1 MPMSEKVTALQVAR
15 RAGVSQ
21 SAVSRVFTPGA
32 SVSEK
37 MATKVR
43 EAAEELGYR
52 PNILARAMVSG
63 RSRIVG
69 FVVAYLDNYFY
80 PEAIEKLSNAMQAK
94 GYHVL
99 MFMASQTTGNIDDV
113 VDEILDYQIDGLI
126 FASVA
131 LSSTIV
137 GRCQAAGV
145 PMILFNRRQDMEGVS
160 SITSDNFAGAR
171 KVGEHLISCG
181 HKRIGYIAGWEGAS
195 TQRDREAGLM
205 AALSAHDIKL
215 FAREVGNFRKEEAIV
230 AARAMFDVPADKRPD
245 AVFVANDHMAFFV
258 LDVLRSE
265 LGLRVPE
272 DVSVIGY
279 DDVPPASWPAYNLTT
294 VRQRA
299 NLMVQE
305 TVETLIRQ
313 IEQPGNFTPR
323 QVAIDGP
330 LILRG
335 TSRTTPLSPQKA

>member
-1 MPMSEKVTALQVAR
+1 MSEKVTALQVAR

-195 TQRDREAGLM
+195 TQRDREAGLI
-205 AALSAHDIKL
+205 AALSAHNMKL

-230 AARAMFDVPADKRPD
+230 AARAMFDVPAEQRPD

-258 LDVLRSE
+258 LDVLRTE
-265 LGLRVPE
+265 LGLSVPE

-305 TVETLIRQ
+305 TVDTLIQQ

-335 TSRTTPLSPQKA
+335 TSRTTSPPEKA

>member
-1 MPMSEKVTALQVAR
+1 MSEKVTALQVAR

-43 EAAEELGYR
+43 EAAEKLGYR

-80 PEAIEKLSNAMQAK
+80 PEAIEKLSNALQAK

-205 AALSAHDIKL
+205 AALSAHDMKL
-215 FAREVGNFRKEEAIV
+215 FAREVGNFRKDEAID
-230 AARAMFDVPADKRPD
+230 AARAMFDVAVDQRPD

-272 DVSVIGY
+272 DVSLIGY

-299 NLMVQE
+299 NLMVEE
-305 TVETLIRQ
+305 TVETLIQQ

-335 TSRTTPLSPQKA
+335 TSRTTPSSPQKA

>member
-1 MPMSEKVTALQVAR
+1 MSEKVTALQVAR

-43 EAAEELGYR
+43 EAAEKLGYR

-80 PEAIEKLSNAMQAK
+80 PEAIEKLSNALQAK

-205 AALSAHDIKL
+205 AALSAHDMKL
-215 FAREVGNFRKEEAIV
+215 FAREVGNFRKDEAID
-230 AARAMFDVPADKRPD
+230 AARAMFDVAIDQRPD

-265 LGLRVPE
+265 LGLSVPE

-279 DDVPPASWPAYNLTT
+279 DDVPPAAWPAYNLTT

-305 TVETLIRQ
+305 TVDTLIQQ

-335 TSRTTPLSPQKA
+335 TSRTSISPQKA

>member
-1 MPMSEKVTALQVAR
+1 MSEKVTALQVAR

-43 EAAEELGYR
+43 EAAEKLGYR

-80 PEAIEKLSNAMQAK
+80 PEAIEKLSNALQAK

-205 AALSAHDIKL
+205 AALSAHDMKL
-215 FAREVGNFRKEEAIV
+215 FAREVGNFRKDEAID
-230 AARAMFDVPADKRPD
+230 AARAMFDVAVDQRPD

-265 LGLRVPE
+265 LGLSVPE

-279 DDVPPASWPAYNLTT
+279 DDVPPAAWPAYNLTT

-305 TVETLIRQ
+305 TVDTLIQQ

-335 TSRTTPLSPQKA
+335 TSRTSVSPQKA

>member
-1 MPMSEKVTALQVAR
+1 MSEKVTALQVAR

-205 AALSAHDIKL
+205 AALSAHNMKL

-230 AARAMFDVPADKRPD
+230 AARAMFDVPAEQRPD

-258 LDVLRSE
+258 LDVLRTE
-265 LGLRVPE
+265 LGLSVPE

-305 TVETLIRQ
+305 TVDTLIQQ

-330 LILRG
+330 LIQRG
-335 TSRTTPLSPQKA
+335 TSRTTSSPERA

>member
-1 MPMSEKVTALQVAR
+1 MSEKVTALQVAR

-205 AALSAHDIKL
+205 AALSAHNMKL

-230 AARAMFDVPADKRPD
+230 AARAMFDVPAEQRPD

-258 LDVLRSE
+258 LDVLRTE
-265 LGLRVPE
+265 LGLSVPE

-305 TVETLIRQ
+305 TVDTLIQQ

-335 TSRTTPLSPQKA
+335 TSRTTSSPERA

>member
-1 MPMSEKVTALQVAR
+1 MSEKVTALQVAR

-43 EAAEELGYR
+43 EAAEKLGYR

-80 PEAIEKLSNAMQAK
+80 PEAIEKLSNALQAK

-205 AALSAHDIKL
+205 AALSAHDMKL
-215 FAREVGNFRKEEAIV
+215 FAREVGNFRKDEAID
-230 AARAMFDVPADKRPD
+230 AARAMFDVAVDQRPD

-265 LGLRVPE
+265 LGLSVPE

-279 DDVPPASWPAYNLTT
+279 DDVPPAAWPAYDLTT

-305 TVETLIRQ
+305 TVDTLIQQ

-335 TSRTTPLSPQKA
+335 TSRTSISPQKA

>member
-1 MPMSEKVTALQVAR
+1 MSEKVTALQVAR

-305 TVETLIRQ
+305 TVETLIQQ

>member
-1 MPMSEKVTALQVAR
+1 MKPMSEKVTALQVAR

-205 AALSAHDIKL
+205 AALSAHNMKL

-230 AARAMFDVPADKRPD
+230 AARAMFDVPAEQRPD

-258 LDVLRSE
+258 LDVLRTE
-265 LGLRVPE
+265 LGLSVPE

-305 TVETLIRQ
+305 TVDTLIQQ

-335 TSRTTPLSPQKA
+335 TSRTTSSPERA

>member
-1 MPMSEKVTALQVAR
+1 MSEKITAQQVAR

-37 MATKVR
+37 MATRVR

-80 PEAIEKLSNAMQAK
+80 PEAIEKLSNAMQK
-94 GYHVL
+94 RGYHLL
-99 MFMASQTTGNIDDV
+99 MFMASQTTGSIDDV
-113 VDEILDYQIDGLI
+113 VEEILDYQIDGLI

-131 LSSTIV
+131 LSSSIV
-137 GRCQAAGV
+137 RRCQAAGV
-145 PMILFNRRQDMEGVS
+145 PVVLFNRRQDMEGIS
-160 SITSDNFAGAR
+160 SITSDNFAGGR
-171 KVGEHLISCG
+171 KIGEYLIACG

-205 AALSAHDIKL
+205 AALKTHSMDL
-215 FAREVGNFRKEEAIV
+215 FAREVGNFRKEGAIEA
-230 AARAMFDVPADKRPD
+230 ALSMFDKPSEQRPD
-245 AVFVANDHMAFFV
+245 AVFVANDHMAFHV
-258 LDVLRSE
+258 LDVLRHR
-265 LGLRVPE
+265 LHMRVPE
-272 DVSVIGY
+272 DVAVVGY
-279 DDVPPASWPAYNLTT
+279 DDVPPAAWPAYDLTT

-299 NLMVQE
+299 NLMVEE
-305 TVETLIRQ
+305 TVNTLIQ
-313 IEQPGNFTPR
+313 HVENPKNFIPR

-330 LILRG
+330 LIERG
-335 TSRTTPLSPQKA
+335 TSRRQPPPKA

>member
-305 TVETLIRQ
+305 TVETLIQQ